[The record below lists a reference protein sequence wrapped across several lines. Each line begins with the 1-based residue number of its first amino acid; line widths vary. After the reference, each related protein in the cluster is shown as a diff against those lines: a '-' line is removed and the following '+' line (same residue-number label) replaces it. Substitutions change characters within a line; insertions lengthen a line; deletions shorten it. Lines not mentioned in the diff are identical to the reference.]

1 MWEGPLPT
9 WVAENYQHPIFKI
22 MQLSCYFWNLWDL
35 RCPGPVDDLIALKAF
50 RLSSHLE
57 SYQWSLCPVSC
68 PHLPP
73 PLMSQCWLRNGIMV
87 EINTMSRCRLLVT
100 MSVLEGKGSLSL
112 QPIGW
117 LDRVSRWMRFGEL
130 GEYVASSNRFLLL
143 QVLPA
148 PRSTLR
154 GSSLVTALPR
164 TGWLVQGS

>member
-1 MWEGPLPT
+1 M
-9 WVAENYQHPIFKI
+9 
-22 MQLSCYFWNLWDL
+22 
-35 RCPGPVDDLIALKAF
+35 
-50 RLSSHLE
+50 E
-57 SYQWSLCPVSC
+57 SVSRV
-68 PHLPP
+68 
-73 PLMSQCWLRNGIMV
+73 MSP
-87 EINTMSRCRLLVT
+87 SRCRLLVT